1 MANLFYWKVHAVFD
15 VLGIQMRSIA
25 TGPAENI
32 YTALGAAKSCFAL
45 NFPKLDTGTIF
56 IDFVEADGNAGEEEI
71 RKGWDLIRVD
81 EV

>member
-25 TGPAENI
+25 AGPAENI

-56 IDFVEADGNAGEEEI
+56 IDFVEADGNASEEEI